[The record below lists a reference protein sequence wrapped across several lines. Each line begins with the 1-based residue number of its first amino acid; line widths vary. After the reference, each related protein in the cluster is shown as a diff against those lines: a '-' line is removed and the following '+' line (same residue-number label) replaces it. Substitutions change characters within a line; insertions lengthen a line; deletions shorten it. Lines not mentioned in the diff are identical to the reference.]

1 MYQEAT
7 QRVGRA
13 SVLESPLRSARASA
27 AAAAA
32 ASRAAE
38 EQRTARAA
46 DAAADPGEAV
56 VTFSLFQIYCSTT
69 CSLRQFVG
77 QFCRCSHLDTP
88 KPIAHATLR
97 QGSPVALPRVIGLGL
112 GFIVSQ

>member
-69 CSLRQFVG
+69 
-77 QFCRCSHLDTP
+77 
-88 KPIAHATLR
+88 
-97 QGSPVALPRVIGLGL
+97 
-112 GFIVSQ
+112 